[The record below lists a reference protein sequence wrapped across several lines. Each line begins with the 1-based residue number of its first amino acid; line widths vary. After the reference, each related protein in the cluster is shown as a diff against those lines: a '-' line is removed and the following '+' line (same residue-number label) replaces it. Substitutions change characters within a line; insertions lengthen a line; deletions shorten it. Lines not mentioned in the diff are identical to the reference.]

1 MNPASRLLAI
11 VQHTPP
17 QHQQQ
22 AMSGSWWSYLNLEPN
37 GSNEVPSIAAMA
49 AVSEVRSMEFRL
61 RHLGVPEPLYYD
73 CVSVLREW
81 LSPANL
87 NQHWSSYREQ
97 VRSKSVE
104 IVLKWAAW
112 SLTQFDEPDV
122 DPDVMSRLQAD
133 VEAQEQRLADTALPY
148 ALREMLERQVAD
160 LKAALLLYRVKG
172 MQPIVEAVNKS
183 VGEVRNA
190 SEELVAECEVDKP
203 GKAQEVFKK
212 ALELVTNAG
221 RVADAGS
228 KVVKFGADLWQLG
241 TTVWPA
247 INGPASS

>member
-17 QHQQQ
+17 QSQQKV
-22 AMSGSWWSYLNLEPN
+22 MSGSWWSYLKLEPT

-49 AVSEVRSMEFRL
+49 AVGEVRSMEFRL

-73 CVSVLREW
+73 CVAVLREW

-87 NQHWSSYREQ
+87 HQPWSTYRDQ
-97 VRSKSVE
+97 VRSRSVE
-104 IVLKWAAW
+104 IVLQWAAW
-112 SLTQFDEPDV
+112 LLSQFDEPDV
-122 DPDVMSRLQAD
+122 DPEALSRLQAD
-133 VEAQEQRLADTALPY
+133 IAAQEERLAGTSLPY
-148 ALREMLERQVAD
+148 VLREMLERQVSD
-160 LKAALLLYRVKG
+160 LKTALLLYRIKG
-172 MQPIVEAVNKS
+172 IQPIVEAVNKS

-203 GKAQEVFKK
+203 GKVQEVFKK
-212 ALELVTNAG
+212 ALELVTDAG
-221 RVADAGS
+221 KVADAGS
-228 KVVKFGADLWQLG
+228 KVVKFGTDLWQLG

-247 INGPASS
+247 IAGPAGS